1 MEVNMEEKKILVLLP
16 VTEEDK
22 EYLRSRAKGAAIPC
36 RFVFSSLEEVTDE
49 EIAASQIIIGRFP
62 VSKIRT
68 ATSLE
73 WLQLPMAGTDAY
85 VVPGVLPDNIIL
97 TNGAGAYG
105 LAVSEYMLAA
115 SLALVRRFPEYA
127 RRQSECNWKP
137 MGHITSIEGSTVI
150 VLGLGDIGGRYAKKM
165 KALGAYVIG
174 FRKTDREKP
183 EYVDEQYTL
192 DKLPEMIGRADLVA
206 MILPATKETENL
218 MNGDMM
224 RRMKM
229 GSYLI
234 NAGRGNAVDPA
245 ALREA
250 LDEGRIAG
258 AALDVTSPEPLPSDD
273 PLWKYENVL
282 ITPHIAG
289 NLWLRQTVVNVIRI
303 AGNNLTRYLNGEPLD
318 HVVDR

>member
-1 MEVNMEEKKILVLLP
+1 MEEKKVLVLLP

-22 EYLRSRAKGAAIPC
+22 EYLISRAEGTATAC
-36 RFVFSSLEEVTDE
+36 CFVFRSEKDVTDE
-49 EIAASQIIIGRFP
+49 DIASSQIIIGRFP
-62 VSKIRT
+62 VSKIKT
-68 ATSLE
+68 AASLE

-115 SLALVRRFPEYA
+115 SMALVRRFPEYA
-127 RRQSECNWKP
+127 RRQAERNWKP

-150 VLGLGDIGGRYAKKM
+150 VLGLGDIGGRYAQKM

-174 FRKTDREKP
+174 FRKTDKKKP
-183 EYVDEQYTL
+183 DYVDEQYTL
-192 DKLPEMIGRADLVA
+192 DKFPEMIGRADIVA
-206 MILPATKETENL
+206 MVLPATGETENL
-218 MNGDMM
+218 MNRDMLS
-224 RRMKM
+224 RMKM

-282 ITPHIAG
+282 ITPHVAG
-289 NLWLRQTVVNVIRI
+289 NLWLRQTVLNVLHI

-318 HVVDR
+318 HVVKR

>member
-1 MEVNMEEKKILVLLP
+1 MKEKKILVLLP

-22 EYLRSRAKGAAIPC
+22 EYFVSRASGTAQLGRI
-36 RFVFSSLEEVTDE
+36 VFRKLDEATDE
-49 EIAASQIIIGRFP
+49 EIASSQIIIGRFP
-62 VSKIRT
+62 AGKVKT

-85 VVPGVLPDNIIL
+85 VVPGVVPDNVIL
-97 TNGAGAYG
+97 TNSAGAYG

-115 SLALVRRFPEYA
+115 SLSLVRRFPEYA
-127 RRQSECNWKP
+127 RRQAESNWKP
-137 MGHITSIEGSTVI
+137 MGNITSIEGSTVI

-174 FRKTDREKP
+174 FRKTNKEKP

-192 DKLPEMIGRADLVA
+192 DKLPEMIGRADIVS
-206 MILPATKETENL
+206 MILPATEETKNL
-218 MNGDMM
+218 MDVRLL
-224 RRMKM
+224 RRMKK

-234 NAGRGNAVDPA
+234 NAGRGNAVDLK

-258 AALDVTSPEPLPSDD
+258 AALDVTSPEPLPADD

-282 ITPHIAG
+282 ITPHVAG
-289 NLWLRQTVVNVIRI
+289 NLWLRQTVQNVIRI
-303 AGNNLTRYLNGEPLD
+303 AGNNLNRYLNGEPLD
-318 HVVDR
+318 HVVKR

>member
-1 MEVNMEEKKILVLLP
+1 MKEKKILVLLP

-22 EYLRSRAKGAAIPC
+22 EYFVSRASGTAQPGRI
-36 RFVFSSLEEVTDE
+36 VFRKLDEATDE
-49 EIAASQIIIGRFP
+49 EIASSQIIIGRFP
-62 VSKIRT
+62 AGKVKT

-85 VVPGVLPDNIIL
+85 VVPGVVPDNVIL
-97 TNGAGAYG
+97 TNSAGAYG

-115 SLALVRRFPEYA
+115 SLSLVRRFPEYA
-127 RRQSECNWKP
+127 RRQAESNWKP
-137 MGHITSIEGSTVI
+137 MGNITAIEGSTVI

-174 FRKTDREKP
+174 FRKTNKEKP

-192 DKLPEMIGRADLVA
+192 DKLPEMIGRADIVS
-206 MILPATKETENL
+206 MILPATEETKNL
-218 MNGDMM
+218 MDARLL
-224 RRMKM
+224 RRMKK

-234 NAGRGNAVDPA
+234 NAGRGNAVDLK

-258 AALDVTSPEPLPSDD
+258 AALDVTSPEPLPADD

-282 ITPHIAG
+282 ITPHVAG
-289 NLWLRQTVVNVIRI
+289 NLWLRQTVQNVIRI
-303 AGNNLTRYLNGEPLD
+303 AGNNLNRYLNGEPLD
-318 HVVDR
+318 HVVKR